1 MIALTAGV
9 LTRRWHLEIHSD
21 EFKDRKDPNDI
32 TIHSMEWKY
41 SQIPELWRHQWFWGF
56 LMAFS
61 FGLLIYGTEHDE
73 NYVKAVLVRLT
84 IAFGLYYSMY
94 LIYVTNRD
102 YDDRYYM
109 PLRHVIRGLIT

>member
-1 MIALTAGV
+1 
-9 LTRRWHLEIHSD
+9 
-21 EFKDRKDPNDI
+21 
-32 TIHSMEWKY
+32 
-41 SQIPELWRHQWFWGF
+41 
-56 LMAFS
+56 MAFS